1 MKTTWDKS
9 RYIVS
14 IVLIAITLAF
24 SASIWNSPPS
34 LAYLAILYS
43 SGFAAIL
50 TLSWAITLYKSKYG
64 LVILVANLCISGFG
78 IIYLMRESGVISN
91 GIRMLNIIANYLCAA
106 VTIGFG
112 ILHFNTIKNTHNI
125 N

>member
-14 IVLIAITLAF
+14 IVLIAIALAF
-24 SASIWNSPPS
+24 SAGIWNSPPS

-43 SGFAAIL
+43 SGFAAML
-50 TLSWAITLYKSKYG
+50 TLSWVITLCKSKYG
-64 LVILVANLCISGFG
+64 IVILVANMCISGFG
-78 IIYLMRESGVISN
+78 MIYLMRDSGVISD
-91 GIRMLNIIANYLCAA
+91 GVRMFNIIANYLCAA

-112 ILHFNTIKNTHNI
+112 ILHFNSIKNAHNI